1 MTWLELAKQILNMPV
16 SEMMKPVK
24 VYDYNDEINKH
35 ADMIA
40 AHGIESWN
48 LDSPED
54 FMITFNSFG
63 VYK

>member
-24 VYDYNDEINKH
+24 VYDYNDEINEH

-40 AHGIESWN
+40 AHGIEPWD